1 MPNVKFSDFPADPFA
16 NGYLVGLDGG
26 NQNIKVEKTVLANAL
41 APIMN
46 LSSMGGQ
53 IDLTTQVSGVLPI
66 GNGGTNAT
74 TADDALTNITSA
86 TTRSL
91 NDILQFTGTGW
102 AISSPCVNANIP
114 IVAIASYSWL
124 GINPYYSF
132 APSGTNII
140 PYDAPYFEYTTYTN
154 SDYLP
159 TVNYISPTETS
170 FSFGS
175 VAWYCFYKIEV
186 QSHFTNQGSGNSMQV
201 FVLDN
206 SNSNISMVTNEH
218 TAGGSHDKMYY
229 GYCYFTPQPSS
240 NTIKIAAVPNNVC
253 TGTSTQIGLNL
264 LTISLV
270 KRHF

>member
-16 NGYLVGLDGG
+16 NGYLVGLDLG
-26 NQNIKVEKTVLANAL
+26 NQNIKVEKTDLANAL

-66 GNGGTNAT
+66 GNGGTNAA

-102 AISSPCVNANIP
+102 AISSPCVNTNIP
-114 IVAIASYSWL
+114 IVATASYAWI

-140 PYDAPYFEYTTYTN
+140 PYDSTYFTYTTYTN

-159 TVNYISPTETS
+159 TKNNVAPNVTT
-170 FSFGS
+170 FSFTS
-175 VAWYCFYKIEV
+175 VAHNCFYKIEV
-186 QSHFTNQGSGNSMQV
+186 QSHFTNQGSGHHMQV
-201 FVLDN
+201 FVLDG
-206 SNSNISMVTNEH
+206 SNNIIGMVTNEH
-218 TAGGSHDKMYY
+218 TPGSSHDKMYY
-229 GYCYFTPQPSS
+229 GYCYFTPQPGSD
-240 NTIKIAAVPNNVC
+240 TIKIAAVPDNVC
-253 TGTSTQIGLNL
+253 TGTSTQLGLNL
-264 LTISLV
+264 LTISLA
-270 KRHF
+270 KRV